1 MLNTYCIQQNGVQRV
16 QRLQE
21 KAANQR
27 FLKPQTAQTHKSSTT
42 NLYQLLISIFG
53 KKAIS

>member
-1 MLNTYCIQQNGVQRV
+1 MFNTYCIQQNGVQRV